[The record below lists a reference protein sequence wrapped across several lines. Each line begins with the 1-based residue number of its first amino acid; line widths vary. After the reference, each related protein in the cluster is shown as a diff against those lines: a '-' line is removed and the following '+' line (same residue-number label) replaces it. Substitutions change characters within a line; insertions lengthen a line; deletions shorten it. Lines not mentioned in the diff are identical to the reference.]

1 MLPCSSC
8 DDRSAP
14 GHPLFLKKVEKLP
27 VIGRE
32 VEMAA
37 GGKFGTGV
45 TGMQRLT
52 AGTGASIERTS

>member
-14 GHPLFLKKVEKLP
+14 DHPLFEKVEKLP